1 MPSKSCSL
9 VLETKPKPF
18 SPIFE
23 QGQLLEDR
31 VVASTGGLTVVERS
45 AFVDN
50 VTAFVDNV
58 PAVVD
63 NDAPVVAG
71 WVESSVK
78 FFEQEEPQSPI
89 LLEESLFIGLKL
101 DAKLYQIKDVK
112 NLKISIGYSCTHVG
126 KSCFLDFFSY
136 FLEYLFA
143 ENISRI
149 TYSRRH
155 LAKMC
160 TGEVI

>member
-1 MPSKSCSL
+1 M
-9 VLETKPKPF
+9 ETKPKPF

-31 VVASTGGLTVVERS
+31 VVASTGGSKVVERS

-58 PAVVD
+58 TAFVDNVPAIVD

-89 LLEESLFIGLKL
+89 LSEESLFYGFKTGY
-101 DAKLYQIKDVK
+101 KLYQI
-112 NLKISIGYSCTHVG
+112 
-126 KSCFLDFFSY
+126 
-136 FLEYLFA
+136 
-143 ENISRI
+143 
-149 TYSRRH
+149 
-155 LAKMC
+155 
-160 TGEVI
+160 

>member
-1 MPSKSCSL
+1 M
-9 VLETKPKPF
+9 ETKPKPF

-31 VVASTGGLTVVERS
+31 VVASTGGSKVVERS

-50 VTAFVDNV
+50 LTAFVDNV
-58 PAVVD
+58 PPVVD

-89 LLEESLFIGLKL
+89 LSEESLFYGFKTGY
-101 DAKLYQIKDVK
+101 KLYQI
-112 NLKISIGYSCTHVG
+112 
-126 KSCFLDFFSY
+126 
-136 FLEYLFA
+136 
-143 ENISRI
+143 
-149 TYSRRH
+149 
-155 LAKMC
+155 
-160 TGEVI
+160 